1 MNSSFGR
8 RYRLSPQAVE
18 DLIQIYNYLYE
29 RSPVAAQRFT
39 RDIEQKIT
47 DLAGSRNPGVSRDW
61 LKPGLRAFPYR
72 RRCIYFRIVADTLV
86 VLRVTHGR
94 QDITSDTFPESDD

>member
-29 RSPVAAQRFT
+29 RSPVAAERFT
-39 RDIEQKIT
+39 GDIEQKIR
-47 DLAGSRNPGVSRDW
+47 DLAGARNPGVSRNW

-72 RRCIYFRIVADTLV
+72 RRCIYFRIVDDILV
-86 VLRVTHGR
+86 VLRITHGR
-94 QDITSDTFPESDD
+94 QDITSETFLESED

>member
-29 RSPVAAQRFT
+29 RRPVAAERFT

-47 DLAGSRNPGVSRDW
+47 DLAGSRNPVVSRDW
-61 LKPGLRAFPYR
+61 LKPGLRAFSLSPPMHLLPYR
-72 RRCIYFRIVADTLV
+72 RRHSCGPPHRAWTTRHHVRYL
-86 VLRVTHGR
+86 
-94 QDITSDTFPESDD
+94 P